1 MDHNRW
7 RKQIRDDCRCKW
19 VNVSSDTG
27 LPGCAGQNPESRKMV
42 VCVCVCVWCVKNT
55 RIVTTWR

>member
-1 MDHNRW
+1 
-7 RKQIRDDCRCKW
+7 

-55 RIVTTWR
+55 RIVTTWRWNSWHSIWNKI